1 MVIIDTGPLV
11 ALFDSSEP
19 AHETCKVTLQAIG
32 DDLVTSWSVLTEAFY
47 MLEDWK
53 TGQAKLWNI
62 ITAGAVQLYELQPLH
77 YGRLEELMRK
87 YSDRPMGL
95 VDVTI
100 VLIAE
105 SLKIL
110 TIFTLDKKDFSIYR
124 PKHCRHFEI
133 IPE

>member
-1 MVIIDTGPLV
+1 
-11 ALFDSSEP
+11 
-19 AHETCKVTLQAIG
+19 
-32 DDLVTSWSVLTEAFY
+32 

-53 TGQAKLWNI
+53 TGQANLWNFI
-62 ITAGAVQLYELQPLH
+62 MAGAVQLYEIQPLR

-87 YSDRPMGL
+87 YSDRQMDL
-95 VDVTI
+95 ADATI

-105 SLKIL
+105 SLKIR

-124 PKHCRHFEI
+124 PKHCRHLEI